1 METLA
6 HRVLWSLATILLI
19 LALTGGIP
27 AFRILLADRRKAS
40 LLGLSALLI
49 GANWSIYIYA
59 IYSHQVV
66 QASLGYYIN
75 PLVSVGLGVA
85 LLRERLSALQVAA
98 VALAGTGVIIMA
110 WEHGGLPAVAL
121 GLAASFA
128 VYGLIKKRMEAP
140 PLVGLAVETL
150 WLTPIA
156 LLALAFTWKSAPHAF
171 FTGPAPAALLVGTG
185 VITLAPLFF
194 FNGAARRLR
203 LSTLGF
209 FQYLSPSLQLLLA
222 VILYHEPFTRQHW
235 IAFGFIWAALGVYT
249 WDNLRGRNG

>member
-1 METLA
+1 M
-6 HRVLWSLATILLI
+6 
-19 LALTGGIP
+19 
-27 AFRILLADRRKAS
+27 
-40 LLGLSALLI
+40 
-49 GANWSIYIYA
+49 
-59 IYSHQVV
+59 
-66 QASLGYYIN
+66 
-75 PLVSVGLGVA
+75 GLGVV
-85 LLRERLSALQVAA
+85 LLRERLGALQMAA

-110 WEHGGLPAVAL
+110 WEHGGLPTVAL
-121 GLAASFA
+121 GLVASFA

-140 PLVGLAVETL
+140 PLVGLAVEML

-171 FTGPAPAALLVGTG
+171 FTGLAPAALLVGTG

-209 FQYLSPSLQLLLA
+209 FQYLSPSLQLVLA

-249 WDNLRGRNG
+249 WDSLRRRMG